1 MNIVNCVDWQAIGAI
16 GTWVSGLGTILTVVV
31 AVLPYIKKGK
41 LYFTQH
47 SNINEYRPELT
58 IVNSK
63 AEGMLIEKVV
73 FYAGPV
79 LFRKKL
85 YIDNFV
91 EEQDD
96 LVSEKGNN
104 FINPYT
110 QKKISYNPTRIVH
123 YITHYNLNIKGF
135 SRTKIRIVVYS
146 NLGRIKMKTKLRTR
160 DFIESLLLNSKEY
173 KHLSIKDIF

>member
-1 MNIVNCVDWQAIGAI
+1 M
-16 GTWVSGLGTILTVVV
+16 
-31 AVLPYIKKGK
+31 
-41 LYFTQH
+41 
-47 SNINEYRPELT
+47 T

-79 LFRKKL
+79 LLRKKL

-160 DFIESLLLNSKEY
+160 DFIESKRL
-173 KHLSIKDIF
+173 IFG